1 VRVWCEVHGAD
12 GRGGRVPH
20 TCRKCDGGVRCTA
33 RPHICAAQSAV
44 PRCICQPA
52 CLADL
57 LTSPSCLPANT
68 RSSAH
73 THHTL
78 WQTHEIPDG
87 CVHSALLT
95 LHRRCCPSLR
105 RRRRVQLRQTAVQ
118 RIKHSNTERAL
129 LSIRQQTPNV
139 SAVSTIQAPLSL
151 CMLCGAA
158 RTAAVRSEFTK
169 AFTKAWTT
177 GAVPAR
183 ALPSCVCVAH
193 GLFRY
198 CTALSK

>member
-1 VRVWCEVHGAD
+1 MFGVKCTALTDAAD
-12 GRGGRVPH
+12 AFRTLVANATEAFVAQLDRTFALHRVP
-20 TCRKCDGGVRCTA
+20 CRGASASQPVWLICLRCRRACLLT
-33 RPHICAAQSAV
+33 
-44 PRCICQPA
+44 PA
-52 CLADL
+52 C
-57 LTSPSCLPANT
+57 
-68 RSSAH
+68 AH
-73 THHTL
+73 TPHA
-78 WQTHEIPDG
+78 QTHEIPDG

-129 LSIRQQTPNV
+129 LSIRQQTQNV

-158 RTAAVRSEFTK
+158 RTAAVRSEFAK

>member
-1 VRVWCEVHGAD
+1 VFGVKCTALTDAAD
-12 GRGGRVPH
+12 AFRTLVANATEAFVAQLDRTFALHRVP
-20 TCRKCDGGVRCTA
+20 CRGASASLPVWL
-33 RPHICAAQSAV
+33 ICL
-44 PRCICQPA
+44 RRRRA
-52 CLADL
+52 CL
-57 LTSPSCLPANT
+57 LTPALVRTHTT
-68 RSSAH
+68 RCGKH
-73 THHTL
+73 TS
-78 WQTHEIPDG
+78 IPDG

-177 GAVPAR
+177 GAVPAH